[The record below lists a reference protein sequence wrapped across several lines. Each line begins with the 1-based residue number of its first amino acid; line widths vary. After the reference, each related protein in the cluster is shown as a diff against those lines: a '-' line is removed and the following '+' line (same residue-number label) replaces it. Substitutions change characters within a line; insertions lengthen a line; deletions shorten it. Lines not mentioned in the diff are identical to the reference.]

1 MNNRKNTTRNLR
13 IRRHARVRAHI
24 KGTSNRPRLCIFRSN
39 RYIWVQLIDDET
51 GNTLAQATD
60 WEKMSKGKKRTI
72 KETRVL
78 RAERIG
84 EAIAK
89 LAMEKKISAFVF
101 DRGGY
106 AYHGRVKGVA
116 EGARKAGIKL

>member
-1 MNNRKNTTRNLR
+1 MNKKHHTTRQSR
-13 IRRHARVRAHI
+13 IRRHARVRARV
-24 KGTSNRPRLCIFRSN
+24 KGTSDRPRLCVFRSN
-39 RYIWVQLIDDET
+39 RYILAQLIDDEA
-51 GNTLAQATD
+51 GKTLAQATD
-60 WEKMSKGKKRTI
+60 WEKIPKGKKETT

-78 RAERIG
+78 RAERVG
-84 EAIAK
+84 EIIAK